1 MHDLTNVQT
10 LTLQQ
15 YIDILTEAATTK
27 DFSDSYLESK
37 GYPTRRDLIASESAY
52 GVVSTPVRTVL
63 PLLHRLNELQQLTNE
78 TIQVRI
84 IDED

>member
-15 YIDILTEAATTK
+15 YIDILAEAATTK

-63 PLLHRLNELQQLTNE
+63 PLLHRLKEFEQLTNG
-78 TIQVRI
+78 TIQVRV

>member
-15 YIDILTEAATTK
+15 YIDILTEAANTK
-27 DFSDSYLESK
+27 DFPDSYLESK

-63 PLLHRLNELQQLTNE
+63 PLLRRLNELQQLTNGN
-78 TIQVRI
+78 IQVHI
-84 IDED
+84 TDED